1 MRVQGTTSRRATEG
15 ILVASGAAVM
25 LVVLLVLQSLLG
37 SGLLSTKTVSVT
49 VTTSDAYEQVANA
62 YANHLLQFSTRDRT
76 ALASG
81 YESNAT
87 VEWTG
92 AVTGL
97 VGNYYGAA
105 DIEILFG
112 SFTGKFLN
120 FSLSNNYQ
128 SVGAKGNVSVVNSTF
143 SFQGYSSVVGQ
154 VNGMIVAQDVYEH
167 VGSSWLIARETW
179 NFAKFNEQFP
189 VR

>member
-1 MRVQGTTSRRATEG
+1 MRGTTSRRTREG

-25 LVVLLVLQSLLG
+25 LVVLLILQSLLG

-49 VTTSDAYEQVANA
+49 VTTSDSYEQVASV
-62 YANHLLQFSTRDRT
+62 YATHLLQFSARDKT
-76 ALASG
+76 ALVSG

-97 VGNYYGAA
+97 VGNYYGTA

-128 SVGAKGNVSVVNSTF
+128 SVGVKGNVSVVNSTF

-154 VNGMIVAQDVYEH
+154 VNGTIVAQDVYMH

-179 NFAKFNEQFP
+179 NFTQFDEQFF